1 MQFELNGRLKKGR
14 FLSFRSNLI
23 LARNLILFADGSFAF
38 AGNTKKVNSFSFT
51 SYAMFLYRTN
61 PFTSVSD
68 YSCISMSNIPDDD
81 AFGYNENMGD
91 FINAL
96 DVKNPNMKLFSTRML
111 NF

>member
-1 MQFELNGRLKKGR
+1 M
-14 FLSFRSNLI
+14 
-23 LARNLILFADGSFAF
+23 
-38 AGNTKKVNSFSFT
+38 T
-51 SYAMFLYRTN
+51 
-61 PFTSVSD
+61 
-68 YSCISMSNIPDDD
+68 NIPDDD